1 MIKEKCRGAVDP
13 GGDVAAGCFIS
24 GGFAGAP
31 LESAGFLLFFYPQP
45 NSLPCPAP
53 FFISSSFPS
62 FHAVSPSHWLLCD
75 LRNHTFIP
83 PFSPPE
89 KHSFLIFNTSLR
101 HFFSDL
107 CVLEVTSWQGFFKRW
122 DCEKGEGSEARG
134 GEQLTSVSVLV
145 EEFGNYWTL
154 SSISLSLS
162 SYKCPDSELTG
173 KLHSAILNAPNVY
186 NFLCKEPGL
195 EKQKQTGT
203 EGRGKWEVTEARAW
217 RAQMG
222 NGGEVACVWEGSGVS
237 GGIGRHTWFW
247 LLTAMRFMFL
257 LFPNST
263 AT

>member
-1 MIKEKCRGAVDP
+1 MLKEKCRGAVDP

-45 NSLPCPAP
+45 NSLPRPAP
-53 FFISSSFPS
+53 FLSPPLSPHSTQSPLLTGSSVIWGTTHSS
-62 FHAVSPSHWLLCD
+62 LLSTL
-75 LRNHTFIP
+75 LRNI
-83 PFSPPE
+83 
-89 KHSFLIFNTSLR
+89 HSLFLILCWDI
-101 HFFSDL
+101 FFSDL

-173 KLHSAILNAPNVY
+173 KLHSAFLNAPNVY

-222 NGGEVACVWEGSGVS
+222 NGGEAACVWEGLGVG